1 MWRETN
7 IAGVFVS
14 PLVAYMLAALIVYLP
29 LRWLLIRLRLHR
41 WAWNPLLADA
51 GLYVCILGAL
61 VGLL

>member
-1 MWRETN
+1 MWRESN
-7 IAGVFVS
+7 VAGVFFS
-14 PLVAYMLAALIVYLP
+14 PFVAYMAVALLLYLP

-51 GLYVCILGAL
+51 ALYVCVLGAL